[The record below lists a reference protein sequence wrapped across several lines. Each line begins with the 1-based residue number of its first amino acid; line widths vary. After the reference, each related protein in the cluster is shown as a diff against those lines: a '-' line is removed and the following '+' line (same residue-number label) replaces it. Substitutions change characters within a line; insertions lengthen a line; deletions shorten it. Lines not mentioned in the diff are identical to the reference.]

1 MATPVKLADISK
13 ILGYAKLGDFSK
25 DWKELSA
32 EDKEQIKSGILN
44 GTLTY

>member
-13 ILGYAKLGDFSK
+13 YLGYGKLADFSK

-32 EDKEQIKSGILN
+32 EDKEQLKSGIVN